1 MKIEHDGNAFPPRDL
16 SLIRFDLDFLFS
28 TRLRLIPVFFIKI
41 FISTR
46 TSALSSHFPLPSISD
61 RNLFFEISPRW
72 VIKGGLLID
81 IFSQMAVLQAWNRF
95 LRLLNKD
102 NGKRVLSYL
111 VDNERNNCTEVESFP
126 VKFPTAS
133 SYSGT
138 NFHNFHFPNNY
149 AASYEVCAKTVY
161 RDVRRN
167 NVQIRGALLFLWIS
181 RLTKDYHCT
190 LRFRSVFPRN

>member
-61 RNLFFEISPRW
+61 KDPFFEISPRW

-81 IFSQMAVLQAWNRF
+81 ISNFFLDGRITGVEQISQVI
-95 LRLLNKD
+95 
-102 NGKRVLSYL
+102 
-111 VDNERNNCTEVESFP
+111 E
-126 VKFPTAS
+126 
-133 SYSGT
+133 
-138 NFHNFHFPNNY
+138 
-149 AASYEVCAKTVY
+149 
-161 RDVRRN
+161 
-167 NVQIRGALLFLWIS
+167 
-181 RLTKDYHCT
+181 
-190 LRFRSVFPRN
+190 